1 MISTYYFLKLSCIV
15 YIVINTYINI
25 LIDNE
30 IIINKLNFVTWFSK
44 KLNTMEIFNNTII
57 KRLEC

>member
-44 KLNTMEIFNNTII
+44 KLNTIEIFNNTII